1 VSRSDLVGEYVGHT
15 APKVKA
21 IVEKA
26 LDGVLFIDEAYTLT
40 SYSHG
45 SPDFGPEAVDTL
57 LKLMEDYRHRL
68 VVIVAGY
75 TDLMDEFLVSNP
87 GLESRFKTTLTFA
100 DYSIEEMLQIY
111 IGLCEEYQ
119 LNIDADAFDAIRNAC
134 RSLRMDRENKF
145 ANARD
150 VRSLF
155 EAALTRQATRL
166 NSESNKSDLSLL
178 LASDV
183 TTALHKSLIKQ

>member
-1 VSRSDLVGEYVGHT
+1 LVGEYIGHT

-21 IVEKA
+21 VVEKA

-75 TDLMDEFLVSNP
+75 PDLMDGFLTSNP

-100 DYSIEEMLQIY
+100 DYSIEEMLQIFL
-111 IGLCEEYQ
+111 GLCEEYQ
-119 LNIDADAFDAIRNAC
+119 LNVDADAFDAIRNAC
-134 RSLRMDRENKF
+134 RSLRMERENKF
-145 ANARD
+145 ANGRD
-150 VRSLF
+150 VRGLF
-155 EAALTRQATRL
+155 ENALIWQARRL
-166 NSESNKSDLSLL
+166 TSGAEKSELSALKKEDILKALNKDL
-178 LASDV
+178 
-183 TTALHKSLIKQ
+183 